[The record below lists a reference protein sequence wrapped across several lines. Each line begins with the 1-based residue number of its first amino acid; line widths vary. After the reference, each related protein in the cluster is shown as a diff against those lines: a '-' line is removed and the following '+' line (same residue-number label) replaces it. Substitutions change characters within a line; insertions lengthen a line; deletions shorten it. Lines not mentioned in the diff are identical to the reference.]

1 MGIMIVHIMS
11 CLKRVKFLVLDA
23 KPAIFFALFL
33 ISSCAEFRNSSAPN
47 VMQQYVAETPG
58 QVFIKFNS
66 RGDFLELATFSFVE
80 VKIDHPAALKNAEL
94 LAISEGRE
102 NLLIYFEE
110 QINNPNFIGLIERSI
125 NTSEISKKEIKRQI
139 ALKLQEN
146 LILNKIEILNSLY
159 VNSSQYDRK
168 ANLLKATLLSE
179 DSIKKMWNK
188 IKRITE

>member
-1 MGIMIVHIMS
+1 MFDV
-11 CLKRVKFLVLDA
+11 
-23 KPAIFFALFL
+23 KPAIFFILLL
-33 ISSCAEFRNSSAPN
+33 IVSCSELRNPSAPN
-47 VMQQYVAETPG
+47 LMQQYIAETPG

-66 RGDFLELATFSFVE
+66 RGDFLELATFSSVE
-80 VKIDHPAALKNAEL
+80 VKIDHPSALKNAEL
-94 LAISEGRE
+94 LAISEGRK

-110 QINNPNFIGLIERSI
+110 QINKPSFIELIERSLK
-125 NTSEISKKEIKRQI
+125 TSEISNKEIKRQV

-179 DSIKKMWNK
+179 NSINKMWDK
-188 IKRITE
+188 IRRIAE

>member
-1 MGIMIVHIMS
+1 M
-11 CLKRVKFLVLDA
+11 LDT
-23 KPAIFFALFL
+23 KPIIFFALL
-33 ISSCAEFRNSSAPN
+33 LVSSCAEFRNPSAPN
-47 VMQQYVAETPG
+47 LMQQYVAETPG

-66 RGDFLELATFSFVE
+66 RGDFLELATFSSVE

-94 LAISEGRE
+94 LAISEGRK

-110 QINNPNFIGLIERSI
+110 QINNPNFIELIERSL
-125 NTSEISKKEIKRQI
+125 NTSEISKNEIKRQI

-179 DSIKKMWNK
+179 NSIKKMWNK

>member
-1 MGIMIVHIMS
+1 MFDV
-11 CLKRVKFLVLDA
+11 
-23 KPAIFFALFL
+23 KPAIFFTLLL
-33 ISSCAEFRNSSAPN
+33 IVSCSEFRNPSAPN
-47 VMQQYVAETPG
+47 LTQQYVAETPG

-66 RGDFLELATFSFVE
+66 RGDFLELATFSSVE
-80 VKIDHPAALKNAEL
+80 VKIDHPSALKNAKL
-94 LAISEGRE
+94 LAISEGRK

-110 QINNPNFIGLIERSI
+110 QINNPKFIELIERSL
-125 NTSEISKKEIKRQI
+125 NNSEISKDEIKRKV

-179 DSIKKMWNK
+179 NSIKKMWNK